1 MKEEKTDRRVKY
13 TIMVIKESF
22 IRLLKEKS
30 ISKISIK
37 EICEGAD
44 VNRATF
50 YAHYSDQYDLLHQ
63 IENDLIDDVN
73 AYLSSYNLGGG
84 ADMQFE
90 MLVKI
95 LEYIKENSDLCDML
109 LNSNGDIEFQQEII
123 HVFGQQQLLP
133 TAVSESLNTED
144 AQYVFLFFANGF
156 IGMIKQWLKDGM
168 EKSAEELAKL
178 MLRVL
183 LNGKSSFENGFCE

>member
-73 AYLSSYNLGGG
+73 AYLSSYNLRGG
-84 ADMQFE
+84 ANMQPE
-90 MLVKI
+90 VLVKI
-95 LEYIKENSDLCDML
+95 LEYVKKNSDLCDML

-133 TAVSESLNTED
+133 TAVSESLSTED
-144 AQYVFLFFANGF
+144 AQYVFLFFASGF
-156 IGMIKQWLKDGM
+156 IGMIKQWLKYGM

-183 LNGKSSFENGFCE
+183 MNGKSSFENGTCD